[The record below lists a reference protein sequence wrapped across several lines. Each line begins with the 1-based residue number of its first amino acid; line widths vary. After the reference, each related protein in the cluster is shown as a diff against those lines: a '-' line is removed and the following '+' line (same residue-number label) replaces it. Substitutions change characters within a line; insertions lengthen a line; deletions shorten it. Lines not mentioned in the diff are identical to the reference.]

1 MLAAAMLPGSV
12 PSGRRRPLHATLA
25 VRLKRTREGAGV
37 ESKPLSL
44 KAGLAD
50 RTVWAIE
57 AEGRIPGIDTA
68 ERIARALGV
77 SPCYL
82 AYGVEGAALAPV
94 AEEEA
99 LRSQGCGERLQRLR
113 DARGLTR
120 TDLGRA
126 AGVSATAILNLEAGR
141 NLPSVATAEA
151 LGAALGCSP
160 CWLAYAEGPSPL
172 DDPAGAAAELQAV
185 RFRPPRSPRKAGA

>member
-1 MLAAAMLPGSV
+1 M
-12 PSGRRRPLHATLA
+12 HATLA

-82 AYGVEGAALAPV
+82 AYGVEGAALAP
-94 AEEEA
+94 AEEA
-99 LRSQGCGERLQRLR
+99 LRSQGCGGRIQRLR
-113 DARGLTR
+113 DARNLTR

-172 DDPAGAAAELQAV
+172 DDPAGAAVELEAV
-185 RFRPPRSPRKAGA
+185 RFRPPRSPRKA